1 MANFKNLSI
10 YDTMEKLDI
19 VLYPEPG
26 LREICQPITE
36 MNDDIDKLIDDM
48 FYTMYDAPGIGL
60 AAPQIAVQERLIV
73 VDVSE
78 SNNQPIALINP
89 EVVQSAGEI
98 TWEEG
103 CLSLPGVYAK
113 VKRPSDILVRG
124 MDREGKQIELE
135 ANDLLAVC
143 IQHEIDHLNG
153 TMFIDHLSGLKR
165 SRALQ
170 KYRKLTEQPE

>member
-1 MANFKNLSI
+1 
-10 YDTMEKLDI
+10 MEKLDI
-19 VLYPEPG
+19 VLYPEQG
-26 LREICQPITE
+26 LREICAPIPE
-36 MNDDIDKLIDDM
+36 MNDELDKLIDDM

-60 AAPQIAVQERLIV
+60 AAPQIAVQQRLIV
-73 VDVSE
+73 VDISE
-78 SNNQPIALINP
+78 TKDQPIALLNP
-89 EVVQSAGEI
+89 EVVRSAGEI

-113 VKRPSDILVRG
+113 VTRPSDIIVRG
-124 MDREGKQIELE
+124 MDRDGKQIEFE

-165 SRALQ
+165 TRALQ
-170 KYRKLTEQPE
+170 KYRKLTEQGAE

>member
-1 MANFKNLSI
+1 
-10 YDTMEKLDI
+10 MEKLDI
-19 VLYPEPG
+19 VLYPNEG
-26 LREICQPITE
+26 LRETCTPIAE
-36 MNDDIDKLIDDM
+36 MNDEVDTLIEDM

-60 AAPQIAVQERLIV
+60 AAPQIAVQTRLIV

-78 SNNQPIALINP
+78 NNDQPIALINP
-89 EVVQSAGEI
+89 EIIQSAGAI

-124 MDREGKQIELE
+124 MDRDGKQIEFE

-170 KYRKLTEQPE
+170 QYRKQSEQNKD